1 MMHTDVMY
9 PYAQDIVTQGKLKV
23 CKINTCA
30 NSAHMITKPV
40 NVAKIELFSS
50 LVGIAI

>member
-1 MMHTDVMY
+1 MY